1 MQNMKILLALGA
13 CFGAA
18 VVAACSSSSSGNPGA
33 PTDAGGGE
41 DVTTADSGD
50 DGSTTCL
57 PLGGTGCAKGSA
69 CCLDLSGGIAALA
82 SGGMC
87 VMPGTCQYSI
97 EVACTQGSDCNSGQ
111 VCCATLGGAGDGG
124 TLAELEEGGL
134 AALGLD
140 ASALS
145 LDAGGDAG
153 LAGLNINFKTSCSSS
168 CTGNQIQ
175 VARRTRSASAVA
187 PASPSPACW
196 AMAGATPALRARRAV
211 SACTRPRSGATWR
224 ASRPPA
230 MPPRS
235 RIRERVTPWHRRM
248 PRPTRCRSE
257 RGERGA
263 MGSLVVS

>member
-1 MQNMKILLALGA
+1 MQNMKVLLALGA

-18 VVAACSSSSSGNPGA
+18 VVAACSSSSSGNSGA

-69 CCLDLSGGIAALA
+69 CCLNLSGGIAALA

-153 LAGLNINFKTSCSSS
+153 LNFSFKTSCSSS

-175 VARRTRSASAVA
+175 ACATDQECLGGGSCVSITSLLGDGGSDSGAAGALSGGLGMYASALGSYMACVSPPSDAAALPDTGAADAVA
-187 PASPSPACW
+187 PTDAPAD
-196 AMAGATPALRARRAV
+196 ALQ
-211 SACTRPRSGATWR
+211 
-224 ASRPPA
+224 
-230 MPPRS
+230 
-235 RIRERVTPWHRRM
+235 E
-248 PRPTRCRSE
+248 
-257 RGERGA
+257 
-263 MGSLVVS
+263 